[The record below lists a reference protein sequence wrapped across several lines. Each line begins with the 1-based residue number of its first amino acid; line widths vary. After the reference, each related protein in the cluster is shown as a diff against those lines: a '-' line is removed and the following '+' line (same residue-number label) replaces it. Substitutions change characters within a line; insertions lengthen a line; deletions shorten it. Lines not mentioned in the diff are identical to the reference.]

1 MLGVKMK
8 IGHEDPKVDIK
19 RVSEVRKALGDDIWV
34 AVDANQK
41 WDFPTAMWVGRALEQ
56 LGVAWFEEPL
66 LCEDIPGHAKLAAAL
81 DIPIAM
87 GETLGSRFEF
97 DAYLRAD
104 AVDILQPDIIRVGG
118 ITEMVKV
125 VTMADVA
132 QLPVAPH
139 HMMES
144 TIHVACG
151 VMGSGPIEY
160 MPWVAGAFAEPAQ
173 IKNGH
178 MIPPQRPGLGLEIP
192 EEIIQR
198 FRVE

>member
-1 MLGVKMK
+1 
-8 IGHEDPKVDIK
+8 
-19 RVSEVRKALGDDIWV
+19 
-34 AVDANQK
+34 
-41 WDFPTAMWVGRALEQ
+41 
-56 LGVAWFEEPL
+56 
-66 LCEDIPGHAKLAAAL
+66 
-81 DIPIAM
+81 
-87 GETLGSRFEF
+87 
-97 DAYLRAD
+97 
-104 AVDILQPDIIRVGG
+104 
-118 ITEMVKV
+118 MVKV

-144 TIHVACG
+144 TIHVAGG

-160 MPWVAGAFAEPAQ
+160 MPWVAGAFAEPTQ

-178 MIPPQRPGLGLEIP
+178 MIPPQRPGLGWEVP

>member
-1 MLGVKMK
+1 MASTVTT
-8 IGHEDPKVDIK
+8 P
-19 RVSEVRKALGDDIWV
+19 
-34 AVDANQK
+34 
-41 WDFPTAMWVGRALEQ
+41 PTDV
-56 LGVAWFEEPL
+56 
-66 LCEDIPGHAKLAAAL
+66 
-81 DIPIAM
+81 
-87 GETLGSRFEF
+87 
-97 DAYLRAD
+97 
-104 AVDILQPDIIRVGG
+104 IRVGG

-125 VTMADVA
+125 VTMTDVA
-132 QLPVAPH
+132 QLPVALH

-178 MIPPQRPGLGLEIP
+178 MIPPQRPGLGGLGLEIP

>member
-1 MLGVKMK
+1 
-8 IGHEDPKVDIK
+8 
-19 RVSEVRKALGDDIWV
+19 
-34 AVDANQK
+34 
-41 WDFPTAMWVGRALEQ
+41 
-56 LGVAWFEEPL
+56 
-66 LCEDIPGHAKLAAAL
+66 
-81 DIPIAM
+81 
-87 GETLGSRFEF
+87 LGSRFEF
-97 DAYLRAD
+97 EAYLRAD
-104 AVDILQPDIIRVGG
+104 AVDILQPDIVRVGG

-125 VTMADVA
+125 VTLADIA

-173 IKNGH
+173 IKNGN

-198 FRVE
+198 YRVE